1 MRQTLPDL
9 LRCEVCKAGDPNIIC
24 LPLRARACGRAC
36 FLHLQE
42 QYARMMLRHA
52 EIAAGFQ

>member
-1 MRQTLPDL
+1 MSKLPDV
-9 LRCEVCKAGDPNIIC
+9 LRCEVCKAEDPKIVV
-24 LPLRARACGRAC
+24 LPLRSRACGRNC

-42 QYARMMLRHA
+42 QYVGMMLRHA